1 MVLVVVVV
9 LLVPTLAL
17 VLGVMSGVAVV
28 AFVLPVLLLDTAT
41 GIVNDDMTVVVV
53 GTTTTTSGFARWTA
67 FVRLELEVF
76 LLLLLL
82 LL

>member
-1 MVLVVVVV
+1 MVVVVVVV
-9 LLVPTLAL
+9 LLVPTLVLA
-17 VLGVMSGVAVV
+17 LGVVSGVAVV

-53 GTTTTTSGFARWTA
+53 GTTASGFARWTA
-67 FVRLELEVF
+67 FVRFELVVF

-82 LL
+82 LLL

>member
-1 MVLVVVVV
+1 MV
-9 LLVPTLAL
+9 LVPTL
-17 VLGVMSGVAVV
+17 VLGIMSGVAAV

-41 GIVNDDMTVVVV
+41 GTVNDDMTVVVV
-53 GTTTTTSGFARWTA
+53 GTTASEFVRWTA

>member
-1 MVLVVVVV
+1 MVVVVVVV
-9 LLVPTLAL
+9 LLVPTL

-41 GIVNDDMTVVVV
+41 GPVNDDMTVVVV
-53 GTTTTTSGFARWTA
+53 GTTASEFVRWTA
-67 FVRLELEVF
+67 FVRFELVVF

-82 LL
+82 LLL